1 MLTTNQKGA
10 IAEAKVLAAAIELGV
25 SVAIPVADERY
36 DLIFDLGDRM
46 LRVQC
51 KWATRHSGVV
61 SIRIRRCRRG
71 RSGLIHRVY
80 RPGEIDAVAAY
91 CPAIDRTYLLPLEL
105 SVDRAN
111 VSLRLEPTRNNQRS
125 GVLWA
130 QDFEFGATLAK
141 LRGPI
146 AQLGERVRGTH
157 EAAGSSPAG
166 STVFSS

>member
-10 IAEAKVLAAAIELGV
+10 IAETKVLAAAIEFGV

-51 KWATRHSGVV
+51 KWAVWRRGVV
-61 SIRIRRCRRG
+61 SIRARRCRRG
-71 RSGLIHRVY
+71 RNGLIHAVY
-80 RPGEIDAVAAY
+80 RPGEIDALAAY
-91 CPAIDRTYLLPLEL
+91 CPQLQRTYLLPLEL

-111 VSLRLEPTRNNQRS
+111 VYLRTEPTRNNQRA

-130 QDFEFGATLAK
+130 QDFEFEAMLAK
-141 LRGPI
+141 LLGPI
-146 AQLGERVRGTH
+146 AQLGERLSGTQKV
-157 EAAGSSPAG
+157 AGSSPAG
-166 STVFSS
+166 SIG